1 MKFLTLEFEL
11 PLFSFLFLLILNIV
25 FFTKKKIPL
34 IENKIYGCILFF
46 SLVES
51 ILDTILHINGAMNNY
66 DVIMNK
72 YYEFANIMNK
82 FVVEMFIIVFSCL
95 LTYILIISFEKYR
108 EKSKK
113 LILVFC
119 LVDFLTFLVLLFTNI
134 KVIKIGS
141 VTNVSG
147 STIIFGY
154 SVVAILLFLS
164 LIVSILSLKKFD
176 KRYLPIFCMLVLLIG
191 AYILT
196 ILFPGIIIYDLIL
209 ALLCYI
215 MYFTIENPD
224 LKMVNELLR
233 NKELVEKGMEDKS
246 RFLFEVTGDI
256 KKPTKNIISLSN
268 NYNKFNEEEKEKAI
282 KIIKSN
288 ANSILFKL
296 NKELDIS
303 SLDASKIKVFNNEYD
318 VYILFKSIQEITE
331 NLIKSKNVDLKFY
344 VDKNLPTKLYGDE
357 VRLKQIIMS
366 VLSNSVQNTNKGF
379 ISVDVSAIVRYDVAR
394 LIIKIEDSGCGMSID
409 KINTILDDNRDLTK
423 EETQKLDK
431 LDMDLVATIKSL
443 KLLGGSFNVRSE
455 ENKGSTFTI
464 VIDQKC
470 NTKQETKLMKSAM
483 KYSSDVFGK
492 KRILIV
498 DDDKEEL
505 FKISNILSKYNVDI
519 NTTLSGKDCILRVQ
533 AGEIYNL
540 IIIDDE
546 LKNESA
552 LGTLEE
558 LTKIKNFNSKVIVL
572 LSKDKEH
579 LKKYY
584 IKDGFTDVILKENLT
599 DELKEK
605 TELNL

>member
-1 MKFLTLEFEL
+1 MNLIL
-11 PLFSFLFLLILNIV
+11 PTYSIFLLIILNFV
-25 FFTKKKIPL
+25 FFTKKRLRSDETK
-34 IENKIYGCILFF
+34 
-46 SLVES
+46 
-51 ILDTILHINGAMNNY
+51 
-66 DVIMNK
+66 
-72 YYEFANIMNK
+72 
-82 FVVEMFIIVFSCL
+82 
-95 LTYILIISFEKYR
+95 TYSILIILSTFNIIFNTIGISLGYFDGVSDFLYALNHFDLPLYFWWSSMMYVYLLYVYMNTSQKR
-108 EKSKK
+108 KSYFKIKK
-113 LILVFC
+113 IILIL
-119 LVDFLTFLVLLFTNI
+119 NI
-134 KVIKIGS
+134 FI
-141 VTNVSG
+141 T
-147 STIIFGY
+147 
-154 SVVAILLFLS
+154 
-164 LIVSILSLKKFD
+164 
-176 KRYLPIFCMLVLLIG
+176 
-191 AYILT
+191 ILT
-196 ILFPGIIIYDLIL
+196 IFLPFEIVITKKAGYAIGPCVNLVYLVSGIYLVLSFITSILLIIKKQFRKIIPLFSLIILGMIAAIIQKNVPSLIIIPSVAVLVEF
-209 ALLCYI
+209 I

-256 KKPTKNIISLSN
+256 KKPTENIISLSN

-303 SLDASKIKVFNNEYD
+303 SLDASKIKVFNDEYD

-357 VRLKQIIMS
+357 IRLKQIIMS

-409 KINTILDDNRDLTK
+409 KINTILDDNRALTK

-431 LDMDLVATIKSL
+431 LDMDLVATIKSV

-470 NTKQETKLMKSAM
+470 NTKQETELMKSAM
-483 KYSSDVFGK
+483 KYSSDIFGK
-492 KRILIV
+492 KRVLIV

-558 LTKIKNFNSKVIVL
+558 LTKIKKFNFKVIVL

-584 IKDGFTDVILKENLT
+584 ITDGFTDVILKENLT
-599 DELKEK
+599 DDIDAKMK
-605 TELNL
+605 DNL

>member
-1 MKFLTLEFEL
+1 MNLIL
-11 PLFSFLFLLILNIV
+11 PTYSIFLLIILNFV
-25 FFTKKKIPL
+25 FFTKKRLRSDETK
-34 IENKIYGCILFF
+34 
-46 SLVES
+46 
-51 ILDTILHINGAMNNY
+51 
-66 DVIMNK
+66 
-72 YYEFANIMNK
+72 
-82 FVVEMFIIVFSCL
+82 
-95 LTYILIISFEKYR
+95 TYSILIILSTFNIIFNTIGISLGYFDGVSDFLYALNHFDLPLYFWWSSMMYVYLLYVYMNTSQKR
-108 EKSKK
+108 KSYFKIKK
-113 LILVFC
+113 IILIL
-119 LVDFLTFLVLLFTNI
+119 NI
-134 KVIKIGS
+134 FI
-141 VTNVSG
+141 T
-147 STIIFGY
+147 
-154 SVVAILLFLS
+154 
-164 LIVSILSLKKFD
+164 
-176 KRYLPIFCMLVLLIG
+176 
-191 AYILT
+191 ILT
-196 ILFPGIIIYDLIL
+196 IFLPFEIVITKKAGYAIGPCVNLVYLVSGIYLVLSFITSILLIIKKQFRKIIPLFSLIILGMIAAIIQKNVPSLIIIPSVAVLVEF
-209 ALLCYI
+209 I

-246 RFLFEVTGDI
+246 RFLFEVTGNI
-256 KKPTKNIISLSN
+256 KKPTENIISLSN

-303 SLDASKIKVFNNEYD
+303 SLDANKIKVFNNEYD

-331 NLIKSKNVDLKFY
+331 NLIKSKNIDLKFY

-357 VRLKQIIMS
+357 TRLKQIIMS

-409 KINTILDDNRDLTK
+409 KINTILDDNRALTK

-431 LDMDLVATIKSL
+431 LDMDLVATIKSV

-470 NTKQETKLMKSAM
+470 NTKQETELMKSAM
-483 KYSSDVFGK
+483 KYSSDIFGK
-492 KRILIV
+492 KRVLIV

-519 NTTLSGKDCILRVQ
+519 NTTLSGKDCVYRVQ

-546 LKNESA
+546 LKNETA

-558 LTKIKNFNSKVIVL
+558 LTKIKKFNSKVIVL

-584 IKDGFTDVILKENLT
+584 ITDGFTDVILKENLT
-599 DELKEK
+599 DDIDAKMK
-605 TELNL
+605 DNL

>member
-1 MKFLTLEFEL
+1 MNLIL
-11 PLFSFLFLLILNIV
+11 PTYSIFLLIILNFV
-25 FFTKKKIPL
+25 FFTKKRLRSDETK
-34 IENKIYGCILFF
+34 
-46 SLVES
+46 
-51 ILDTILHINGAMNNY
+51 
-66 DVIMNK
+66 
-72 YYEFANIMNK
+72 
-82 FVVEMFIIVFSCL
+82 
-95 LTYILIISFEKYR
+95 TYSILIILSTFNIIFNTIGISLGYFDGVSAFLYALNHFDLPLYFWWSSMMYVYLLYVYMNTSQKR
-108 EKSKK
+108 KSYFKIKK
-113 LILVFC
+113 IILIL
-119 LVDFLTFLVLLFTNI
+119 NI
-134 KVIKIGS
+134 FI
-141 VTNVSG
+141 T
-147 STIIFGY
+147 
-154 SVVAILLFLS
+154 
-164 LIVSILSLKKFD
+164 
-176 KRYLPIFCMLVLLIG
+176 
-191 AYILT
+191 ILT
-196 ILFPGIIIYDLIL
+196 IFLPFEIVITKKAGYAIGPCVNLVYLVSGIYLVLSFITSILLIIKKQFRKIIPLFSLIILGMIAAIIQKNVPSLIIIPSVAVLVEF
-209 ALLCYI
+209 I

-256 KKPTKNIISLSN
+256 KKPTENIISLSN

-303 SLDASKIKVFNNEYD
+303 SLDASKIKVFNDEYD

-357 VRLKQIIMS
+357 IRLKQIIMS

-409 KINTILDDNRDLTK
+409 KINTILDDNRALTK

-431 LDMDLVATIKSL
+431 LDMDLVATIKSV

-455 ENKGSTFTI
+455 ENKGSSFTI

-470 NTKQETKLMKSAM
+470 NTKQETELMKSAM
-483 KYSSDVFGK
+483 KYSSDIFGK
-492 KRILIV
+492 KRVLIV

-533 AGEIYNL
+533 TGEIYNL

-546 LKNESA
+546 LKNETA

-558 LTKIKNFNSKVIVL
+558 LTKIKKFNSKVIVL

-584 IKDGFTDVILKENLT
+584 ITDGFTDVILKENLT
-599 DELKEK
+599 DDIDAKMK
-605 TELNL
+605 DNL

>member
-1 MKFLTLEFEL
+1 MNLIL
-11 PLFSFLFLLILNIV
+11 PTYSIFLLIILNFV
-25 FFTKKKIPL
+25 FFTKKRLRSDETK
-34 IENKIYGCILFF
+34 
-46 SLVES
+46 
-51 ILDTILHINGAMNNY
+51 
-66 DVIMNK
+66 
-72 YYEFANIMNK
+72 
-82 FVVEMFIIVFSCL
+82 
-95 LTYILIISFEKYR
+95 TYSILIILSTFNIIFNTIGISLGYFDGVSVFLYALNHFDLPLYFWWSSMMYVYLLYVYMNTSQKR
-108 EKSKK
+108 KSYFKIKK
-113 LILVFC
+113 IILIL
-119 LVDFLTFLVLLFTNI
+119 NI
-134 KVIKIGS
+134 FI
-141 VTNVSG
+141 T
-147 STIIFGY
+147 
-154 SVVAILLFLS
+154 
-164 LIVSILSLKKFD
+164 
-176 KRYLPIFCMLVLLIG
+176 
-191 AYILT
+191 ILT
-196 ILFPGIIIYDLIL
+196 IFLPFEIVITKKAGYAIGPCVNLVYLVSGIYLVLSFITSILLIIKKQFRKIIPLFSLIILGMIAAIIQKNVPSLIIIPSVAVLVEF
-209 ALLCYI
+209 I

-256 KKPTKNIISLSN
+256 KKPTENIISLSN

-303 SLDASKIKVFNNEYD
+303 SLDASKIKVFNDEYD

-331 NLIKSKNVDLKFY
+331 NLIKSKNIDLKFY

-357 VRLKQIIMS
+357 IRLKQIIMS

-409 KINTILDDNRDLTK
+409 KINTILDDNRALTK

-431 LDMDLVATIKSL
+431 LDMDLVATIKSV

-464 VIDQKC
+464 IIDQKC
-470 NTKQETKLMKSAM
+470 NTKQETELMKSAM
-483 KYSSDVFGK
+483 KYSSDIFGK
-492 KRILIV
+492 KRVLIV

-558 LTKIKNFNSKVIVL
+558 LTKIKKFNSKVIVL

-584 IKDGFTDVILKENLT
+584 ITDGFTDVILKENLI
-599 DELKEK
+599 DDIDAKMK
-605 TELNL
+605 DNL

>member
-1 MKFLTLEFEL
+1 MNLILPTYSIFLLIILNFVFFTQKRLRSDETKTYSILIILSTFNIIFNTIGISLGYFDGVSDFLYALNHFDL
-11 PLFSFLFLLILNIV
+11 PLYFWWSSMMYVYLLYVYMNNSQKRKSYFKIKKIILILNI
-25 FFTKKKIPL
+25 
-34 IENKIYGCILFF
+34 
-46 SLVES
+46 
-51 ILDTILHINGAMNNY
+51 
-66 DVIMNK
+66 
-72 YYEFANIMNK
+72 
-82 FVVEMFIIVFSCL
+82 FI
-95 LTYILIISFEKYR
+95 T
-108 EKSKK
+108 
-113 LILVFC
+113 
-119 LVDFLTFLVLLFTNI
+119 
-134 KVIKIGS
+134 
-141 VTNVSG
+141 
-147 STIIFGY
+147 
-154 SVVAILLFLS
+154 
-164 LIVSILSLKKFD
+164 
-176 KRYLPIFCMLVLLIG
+176 
-191 AYILT
+191 ILT
-196 ILFPGIIIYDLIL
+196 IFLPFEIVITKKAGYAIGPCVNLVYLVSGIYLVLSFITSILLIIKKQFRKIIPLFSLIILGMIAAIIQKNVPSLIIIPSVAVLVEF
-209 ALLCYI
+209 I

-256 KKPTKNIISLSN
+256 KKPTENILLLSN
-268 NYNKFNEEEKEKAI
+268 NYNRFNEEEKEKAI
-282 KIIKSN
+282 KIIESN

-296 NKELDIS
+296 NKVLDIS

-331 NLIKSKNVDLKFY
+331 NLIKSKNINLKFY

-394 LIIKIEDSGCGMSID
+394 LIIKIEDSGCGMSMD
-409 KINTILDDNRDLTK
+409 KINTILDDNRALTK

-431 LDMDLVATIKSL
+431 LDMDLVATIKSV

-470 NTKQETKLMKSAM
+470 NTKQETELMKSAM
-483 KYSSDVFGK
+483 KYSSDIFGK
-492 KRILIV
+492 KRVIIV

-546 LKNESA
+546 LKNGTA

-558 LTKIKNFNSKVIVL
+558 LTKIKKFNSKVIVL

-584 IKDGFTDVILKENLT
+584 ITDGFTDVILKENLT

-605 TELNL
+605 AELNL